1 MFLIGFRNRATTPT
15 LLQLAAYQKPA
26 RGLVLMNGSPSERE
40 SS

>member
-1 MFLIGFRNRATTPT
+1 MFLIGFRNRAATHSD
-15 LLQLAAYQKPA
+15 QLAAYQKPA